1 MVCSIAALFGSR
13 PMTRALMMAATAES
27 TRSQPPIRRM
37 ASGRSARGH
46 TIGTPRAVPM
56 PEPVRPTT
64 ANSMVPITML
74 PVSVHAVRTAQ
85 SARIGGAVDD
95 VQAYVM
101 THRVGVVSVFIVCLF
116 LVVPAT
122 PSGVQTFDLVIVNG
136 RVVDPESGLDAVR
149 NIGIRGDRIIEIGTQ
164 PLDGS
169 ETIDAR
175 GLVVSPGFIDIHRHA
190 HGDASYRYAARDGV
204 TSAFELE
211 IGAADVDAWYR
222 MVGPARL
229 INFGVGAGHI
239 GARMQVLGDKG
250 FMMPVGPGRGPATEA
265 QIAEILK
272 VIEAGLG
279 AGGVAVGMGIA
290 YTPRVSPEEVAAVF
304 RLAARHGAFVHAHL
318 GNGVASLT
326 TLLGLSRDSG
336 AALHVAHINSTAGG
350 DIQTY
355 LSAVN
360 EARAGKVDVT
370 TEVYPYTAGAT
381 LIQSALYDNWETWP
395 EERFGALQWAA
406 TGERLTRETF
416 AKYRAQGGSVIS
428 HSNTEESLR
437 IGIADPLPMFASDGG
452 RDAEDNP
459 THPRAT
465 GTFARILGHY
475 VREHKVLSLRDA
487 IRRMTIEPA
496 RRLEPRVPDMRDR
509 GRLRAGA
516 YADITVFDPVTVIDR
531 STYTNAA
538 AYSEGILHVVV
549 NGVPI
554 VRHGN
559 FETHATLQGQRIVV
573 GSRMPGR
580 PIRAPQKP

>member
-1 MVCSIAALFGSR
+1 M
-13 PMTRALMMAATAES
+13 
-27 TRSQPPIRRM
+27 
-37 ASGRSARGH
+37 
-46 TIGTPRAVPM
+46 
-56 PEPVRPTT
+56 
-64 ANSMVPITML
+64 
-74 PVSVHAVRTAQ
+74 
-85 SARIGGAVDD
+85 
-95 VQAYVM
+95 
-101 THRVGVVSVFIVCLF
+101 
-116 LVVPAT
+116 
-122 PSGVQTFDLVIVNG
+122 FDLVIANG
-136 RVVDPESGLDAVR
+136 RVIDPESGLDAVR
-149 NIGIRGDRIIEIGTQ
+149 NVGIRGDRIIEISAQ
-164 PLDGS
+164 PLEGHD
-169 ETIDAR
+169 TIDAR

-190 HGDASYRYAARDGV
+190 HGDTSYRYAARDGV
-204 TSAFELE
+204 TTAFELE

-250 FMMPVGPGRGPATEA
+250 FMLPVGPGRGPATETQVA
-265 QIAEILK
+265 GIVK
-272 VIEAGLG
+272 VIEAGLE

-290 YTPRVSPEEVAAVF
+290 YTPGVSPEEVAAVF
-304 RLAARHGAFVHAHL
+304 GVAAKHGAFVHTHL
-318 GNGVASLT
+318 GGGAANLKR
-326 TLLGLSRDSG
+326 LLGLSRDTG

-355 LSAVN
+355 LAAVK

-381 LIQSALYDNWETWP
+381 LIQSALYDNWESWP
-395 EERFGALQWAA
+395 EERFSTLQWAA
-406 TGERLTRETF
+406 TGERLTRATF

-437 IGIADPLPMFASDGG
+437 VGIADPLPMFASDGG
-452 RDAEDNP
+452 RDADDNP

-475 VREHKVLSLRDA
+475 VREETVLSLADA
-487 IRRMTIEPA
+487 LRRMTIEPA
-496 RRLEPRVPDMRDR
+496 RRLESRVPEMRER

-516 YADITVFDPVTVIDR
+516 YADVTVFDPATVIDR

-554 VRHGN
+554 VRQGTL
-559 FETHATLQGQRIVV
+559 ETHATLQGQRVVV

-580 PIRAPQKP
+580 PIRAPRKP